1 MAFEVLD
8 QNITQLFKNDDTF
21 FIPRYQRNYVWKELN
36 WRQLIKDIRYCAEV
50 TPDWSHFIGS
60 MVFER
65 KQSSGGMVAIID
77 GQQRILTLQIVIF
90 SLIFCF
96 KNIKDSTT
104 DVNIQKQCDS
114 NITYLQDLIRNRT
127 LGNDDSI
134 KVENGYEEF
143 VELNQAL
150 MKIEGSNLEKYY
162 VLIADQ
168 RSSSSIILKAFKFF
182 VIDFQKLDFQ
192 ELATLTKQFLETRV
206 VTISSMQEEEVYNI
220 FEILNARGVKLKQV
234 ELLKNYLFKYLKPKS
249 LLDTY
254 KIKWAN
260 LEQRLEKVDLDDY
273 YLHMFRCWFY
283 KNRLKKDQLF
293 EITKEKLKENDQKD
307 LPDFFNFF
315 IQGTDY
321 YYGIDSVE
329 GDEVEKEVYE
339 YFKLKRNKQVRSVL
353 LALKIKYEKKVLDID
368 SYHQLLIMLRNF
380 WVTFNLDNGS
390 SNKIDGDVYI
400 LSNEIF
406 KSNDKQQIEYAVFKF
421 LKKYSTYYN
430 KENVLENGL
439 KNIVYSNKTNRKNIS
454 SKLLVY
460 FLKPLLLE
468 EETNKYAQYDF
479 SKFNV
484 EHVLNDD
491 PNDEVTYSLGNLLL
505 CPEELNGIMK
515 DLSYD
520 KKRSK
525 LHESNIPYLV
535 NFATKYAQFDEKA
548 INERKSEV
556 IDKLKRV
563 YLLSKDLIENNY
575 NHLEMFF
582 ELKKQLTD
590 AFGENNSYVLELENK
605 GLNQFIT
612 YIYMNGSLPENEVE
626 KIKRLLPKSA

>member
-1 MAFEVLD
+1 M
-8 QNITQLFKNDDTF
+8 
-21 FIPRYQRNYVWKELN
+21 N

-65 KQSSGGMVAIID
+65 KQLSGGMVAIID
-77 GQQRILTLQIVIF
+77 GQQRILTIQIVIF

-96 KNIKDSTT
+96 KNIKDGTP
-104 DVNIQKQCDS
+104 DANVQKQCDS
-114 NITYLQDLIRNRT
+114 NITYLQDLILNRT
-127 LGNDDSI
+127 LGNEDSI

-143 VELNQAL
+143 VELNQDL
-150 MKIEGSNLEKYY
+150 MNIQESNLEKYHI
-162 VLIADQ
+162 LIENQ
-168 RSSSSIILKAFKFF
+168 RPSSSVILRAFKFF
-182 VIDFQKLDFQ
+182 VIDFQRLDFQ
-192 ELATLTKQFLETRV
+192 ELAMLTKQFLETRV

-254 KIKWAN
+254 KTKWAN
-260 LEQRLEKVDLDDY
+260 LEQRLEMVDLDDY
-273 YLHMFRCWFY
+273 YLHMYRCWSY

-293 EITKEKLKENDQKD
+293 EVTKEQLRENDQKD
-307 LPDFFNFF
+307 LPVFFDFF
-315 IQGTDY
+315 IQGAEY
-321 YYGIDSVE
+321 YYEIDSVE

-353 LALKIKYEKKVLDID
+353 LALKMKYGEKVLDID
-368 SYHQLLIMLRNF
+368 SYHQHLIMLRNF

-400 LSNEIF
+400 LSNKIF
-406 KSNDKQQIEYAVFKF
+406 RSNEKRRIAHAIFEF
-421 LKKYSTYYN
+421 LEKYSTYYN

-454 SKLLVY
+454 SKLLIY

-468 EETNKYAQYDF
+468 EEMNKYAQYDF

-491 PNDEVTYSLGNLLL
+491 PDDEVTYSLGNLLL
-505 CPEELNGIMK
+505 CPQELNEIMK
-515 DLSYD
+515 DFSYN
-520 KKRSK
+520 KKRKK
-525 LHESNIPYLV
+525 LLESNIPYLV
-535 NFATKYAQFDEKA
+535 NFATKYDYFDEKA
-548 INERKSEV
+548 IGERNREV
-556 IDKLKRV
+556 IDKLKEI
-563 YLLSKDLIENNY
+563 YLLSKDVIEKNN
-575 NHLEMFF
+575 NELETFF
-582 ELKKQLTD
+582 WLKEQLTD
-590 AFGENNSYVLELENK
+590 VFGENSIYVKELEKK
-605 GLNQFIT
+605 GLDQFII
-612 YIYMNGSLPENEVE
+612 YINKNDTLIESEVE
-626 KIKRLLPKSA
+626 EIKKLLPISA

>member
-65 KQSSGGMVAIID
+65 KQLSGGMVAIID

-96 KNIKDSTT
+96 KNIKENTA

-150 MKIEGSNLEKYY
+150 MNIQGSNLEKYY
-162 VLIADQ
+162 TLIADQ

-182 VIDFQKLDFQ
+182 VIDFQRLNFQ
-192 ELATLTKQFLETRV
+192 ELAILTKQFLETRV

-249 LLDTY
+249 QLDTY
-254 KIKWAN
+254 KNKWAN
-260 LEQRLEKVDLDDY
+260 LEQRLEKIDLDDY
-273 YLHMFRCWFY
+273 YLHMYRCWFY
-283 KNRLKKDQLF
+283 KNKLRKDQLF
-293 EITKEKLKENDQKD
+293 EITKEQLRKNEQKD
-307 LPDFFNFF
+307 LTSFFDFF
-315 IQGTDY
+315 IQGAEY
-321 YYGIDSVE
+321 YYGITSVE
-329 GDEVEKEVYE
+329 GDDVEKEVYE
-339 YFKLKRNKQVRSVL
+339 YFKLKQNKQVRSVL
-353 LALKIKYEKKVLDID
+353 LALKIKYQEKVLDMD
-368 SYHQLLIMLRNF
+368 NYHQHLIMLRNF

-406 KSNDKQQIEYAVFKF
+406 KSDEKRRIEQAIFKF

-430 KENVLENGL
+430 KENILENGL

-454 SKLLVY
+454 SRLLIY
-460 FLKPLLLE
+460 FLKPLLLV
-468 EETNKYAQYDF
+468 EETNQYVQYDF

-491 PNDEVTYSLGNLLL
+491 PNDDVTYSLGNLLL
-505 CPEELNGIMK
+505 CPEKLNGVMK

-525 LHESNIPYLV
+525 LLESNIPYLV
-535 NFATKYAQFDEKA
+535 NFATKYKCFDEKA
-548 INERKSEV
+548 IGERNREV
-556 IDKLKRV
+556 IDKLKEI
-563 YLLSKDLIENNY
+563 YLLSKDSIEKKY
-575 NHLEMFF
+575 NDLETFF
-582 ELKKQLTD
+582 GLKKQLED
-590 AFGENNSYVLELENK
+590 AFGEDSVYIKELEKK

-612 YIYMNGSLPENEVE
+612 YIYKNGSLPGNEVE
-626 KIKRLLPKSA
+626 EIKKLLPISA